1 MDKFTTSLQDNVSG
15 LKKILRLDKNFDIIY
30 KDMEIDGVKA
40 GFFFIDG
47 FVEDGIMQRILQYF
61 YGLKKEDLTSADF
74 FASSGI
80 PYVEVEVEDD
90 TDEVITNI
98 LSGVVAFFVDG
109 FDSCVLIDCRTYPM
123 RSVDEPWKDKVL
135 RGSRDGFV
143 ETLVFNAALMRR
155 RIRDPKF
162 SVEVMR
168 VGKRSRSDVA
178 ICYIEDKADLKLVAS
193 LKDKLKRLSVEALTM
208 NVESIAEC
216 LLPGKW
222 INPFPKFKYSE
233 RPDTAAA
240 AVFDGNVVLMVDNS
254 PAVIIIP
261 TSLFDVMEEADDFYF
276 PPLVGCYLRF
286 SRFLITLLAIYMTP
300 LWVLLINNPEW
311 APDWFSFILITDDIT
326 IPVIWQL
333 LILEICI
340 DGLKMA
346 AVNTPNLLST
356 PLSVVAGIVVG
367 EYAISSGWFNAE
379 SMLYMAFITI
389 ATYSQASFEMGYA
402 LKFCRVMILILTQ
415 LFGVCGFIAGT
426 VITLLMVANNRT
438 LSGKSYIYPVIPF
451 DKDKLKRKIFRV
463 RLPHSYRQEKGDK
476 L

>member
-1 MDKFTTSLQDNVSG
+1 MEKLTTSLQDNVSG
-15 LKKILRLDKNFDIIY
+15 LKQILRLDKNFDLIY

-47 FVEDGIMQRILQYF
+47 FVDDGIMQRILQHF
-61 YGLKKEDLTSADF
+61 YGLKKNDLNSPEKF
-74 FASSGI
+74 MRVGL
-80 PYVEVEVEDD
+80 PYVEVDAESDVDMI
-90 TDEVITNI
+90 ITNI

-109 FDSCVLIDCRTYPM
+109 FEECIMIDCRTYPA
-123 RSVDEPWKDKVL
+123 RGVDEPWKDKVL

-168 VGKRSRSDVA
+168 VGDRSRSDIA
-178 ICYIEDKADLKLVAS
+178 LCYIEDKVDTKTLDQLRRKLTGLK
-193 LKDKLKRLSVEALTM
+193 VEALTM
-208 NVESIAEC
+208 NVQSVAEC

-222 INPFPKFKYSE
+222 INPFPKYKYSE

-240 AVFDGNVVLMVDNS
+240 AVFDGNIVLMVDNS
-254 PAVIIIP
+254 PAVIILP
-261 TSLFDVMEEADDFYF
+261 TSVFDMMEEADDFYF

-286 SRFLITLLAIYMTP
+286 SRFLITLISIFLTP
-300 LWVLLINNPEW
+300 VWMLFLNNP
-311 APDWFSFILITDDIT
+311 DWVPAWLEFTLITDDIT

-333 LILEICI
+333 LILEIAI

-356 PLSVVAGIVVG
+356 PLSVVAGIIVG
-367 EYAISSGWFNAE
+367 EYAISSGWFNGE

-389 ATYSQASFEMGYA
+389 GTYSQASFEMGYA
-402 LKFCRVMILILTQ
+402 LKFARVLILILTNI
-415 LFGVCGFIAGT
+415 FGLWGFVGGTIIVFLMIAF
-426 VITLLMVANNRT
+426 NRT
-438 LSGKSYIYPVIPF
+438 LSGKSYIYPLIPF
-451 DKDKLKRKIFRV
+451 DGNKLKRKLFRV
-463 RLPHSYRQEKGDK
+463 RLPHQYN
-476 L
+476 

>member
-1 MDKFTTSLQDNVSG
+1 MEKFTTSLQDNVSG
-15 LKKILRLDKNFDIIY
+15 LQKILRLDKNFDLIY
-30 KDMEIDGVKA
+30 KDMKIDGVDA

-47 FVEDGIMQRILQYF
+47 FIEDGIMQRILQYF
-61 YGLKKEDLTSADF
+61 YGLKKEDLRNADF
-74 FASSGI
+74 FASAGL
-80 PYVEVEVEDD
+80 PYVEVDVE
-90 TDEVITNI
+90 TDVDMVITNI
-98 LSGVVAFFVDG
+98 LSGVAAFFVDG
-109 FDSCVLIDCRTYPM
+109 FDQCVMIDCRTYPM

-162 SVEVMR
+162 SVEIMR
-168 VGKRSRSDVA
+168 VGERSRSDVA
-178 ICYIEDKADLKLVAS
+178 LCYIEDKADPRLVKS
-193 LKDKLKRLSVEALTM
+193 LKDKLSHLKVEALTM

-254 PAVIIIP
+254 PAVIILP
-261 TSLFDVMEEADDFYF
+261 TSLFDMLEEADDFYF

-286 SRFLITLLAIYMTP
+286 SRFLITILAVFLTPVWMLL
-300 LWVLLINNPEW
+300 LNNPEW
-311 APDWFSFILITDDIT
+311 VPGWLEFILISDNIT
-326 IPVIWQL
+326 VPVIFQL
-333 LILEICI
+333 LILEIAI

-346 AVNTPNLLST
+346 AVSTPNALST
-356 PLSVVAGIVVG
+356 PLSVVAGIIVG

-402 LKFCRVMILILTQ
+402 LKFCRVMILILTEIFS
-415 LFGVCGFIAGT
+415 LWGFVAGT
-426 VITLLMVANNRT
+426 VITVMMVACNRT
-438 LSGKSYIYPVIPF
+438 LSGKSYIYPLIPF
-451 DKDKLKRKIFRV
+451 NADKLKRKLLRI
-463 RLPHSYRQEKGDK
+463 RLPHEYD
-476 L
+476 

>member
-1 MDKFTTSLQDNVSG
+1 MEKITVSLQDNVSG
-15 LKKILRLDKNFDIIY
+15 LREILRLDKNFDLIY
-30 KDMEIDGVKA
+30 KDMKIDGVDA

-61 YGLKKEDLTSADF
+61 YGLKKEDLKNADF
-74 FASSGI
+74 FASANL
-80 PYVEVEVEDD
+80 PYVEVDVE
-90 TDEVITNI
+90 TDVDMVITSI

-109 FDSCVLIDCRTYPM
+109 FDKCVMIDCRTYPM

-162 SVEVMR
+162 SVEIMR
-168 VGKRSRSDVA
+168 VGERSRSDVA
-178 ICYIEDKADLKLVAS
+178 LCYIEDKADPRLVAR
-193 LKDKLKRLSVEALTM
+193 LKDKLSHLKVEALTM

-254 PAVIIIP
+254 PAVIILP
-261 TSLFDVMEEADDFYF
+261 TSVFDMLEEADDFYF
-276 PPLVGCYLRF
+276 PPLIGCYLRL
-286 SRFLITLLAIYMTP
+286 SRFLITVMAVFLTPVWILL
-300 LWVLLINNPEW
+300 LNNPEW
-311 APDWFSFILITDDIT
+311 VPGWLEFILISDNIT
-326 IPVIWQL
+326 VPVIFQL
-333 LILEICI
+333 LILEIAI

-346 AVNTPNLLST
+346 AVSTPNALST
-356 PLSVVAGIVVG
+356 PLSVVAGIIVG

-402 LKFCRVMILILTQ
+402 LKFCRVMILILTE
-415 LFGVCGFIAGT
+415 LFSLWGFVAGT
-426 VITLLMVANNRT
+426 VITVLMVFSNRT
-438 LSGKSYIYPVIPF
+438 LSGKSYVYPLIPF
-451 DKDKLKRKIFRV
+451 NWDRLKRKLFRV
-463 RLPHSYRQEKGDK
+463 RLPHEYD
-476 L
+476 